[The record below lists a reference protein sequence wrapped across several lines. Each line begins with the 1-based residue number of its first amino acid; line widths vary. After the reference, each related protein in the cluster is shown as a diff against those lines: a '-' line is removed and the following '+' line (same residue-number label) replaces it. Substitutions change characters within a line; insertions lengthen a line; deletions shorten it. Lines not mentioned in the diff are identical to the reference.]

1 MTTTAQGI
9 REKANTAKARGLL
22 AQRGLVFAS
31 SCDKC
36 MHLEQCSKLAPAQQV
51 LCELSDEE
59 LGLTLPDPKEEDY
72 ERCTEENASY
82 YLQVHVVGAR

>member
-1 MTTTAQGI
+1 MTTTEQGI

-31 SCDKC
+31 SCQKC
-36 MHLEQCSKLAPAQQV
+36 AQLAQCRKLAPAQPV

-59 LGLTLPDPKEEDY
+59 LGLTLPEPKEEDY
-72 ERCTEENASY
+72 ERCTEENATF
-82 YLQVHVVGAR
+82 YLQVHVLSA